1 VTGVLRGSYT
11 ARIDDKGRL
20 KLPASF
26 KTLVEQ
32 KYGNAL
38 FVTSVD
44 GQSVL
49 LYPMPI
55 WLALEERL
63 TKVPGADPVR
73 TDYLL
78 RVNFY
83 GQPAEFDGQGRVV
96 IQARLRESAEMLG
109 DVSVVGRVEYLELWN
124 FDRIKAKLEQKP
136 FTDEHAK
143 ILAGY
148 GV

>member
-1 VTGVLRGSYT
+1 MLRGSYT

-20 KLPASF
+20 KLPTSF
-26 KTLVEQ
+26 KVLVEQ
-32 KYGNAL
+32 KYGNQV

-44 GQSVL
+44 GQSALV
-49 LYPMPI
+49 YPMPV
-55 WLALEERL
+55 WLALEDRL

-73 TDYLL
+73 ADYLL

-96 IQARLRESAEMLG
+96 IQPRLRDSAAMLG
-109 DVSVVGRVEYLELWN
+109 DVSVVGRVDYLELWN
-124 FDRIKAKLEQKP
+124 FDRLKAKLEQKP
-136 FTDEHAK
+136 FTDEHARV
-143 ILAGY
+143 LAQY

>member
-1 VTGVLRGSYT
+1 VLRGSYT

-20 KLPASF
+20 KLPTSF
-26 KTLVEQ
+26 KVLVEQ
-32 KYGNAL
+32 KYGNQV

-49 LYPMPI
+49 VYPMPV
-55 WLALEERL
+55 WLALEDRL

-73 TDYLL
+73 ADYLL

-96 IQARLRESAEMLG
+96 IQPRLRDSAAMLG
-109 DVSVVGRVEYLELWN
+109 DVSVVGRVDYLELWN
-124 FDRIKAKLEQKP
+124 FDRLKAKLEQKP
-136 FTDEHAK
+136 FTDEHARV
-143 ILAGY
+143 LAQY

>member
-1 VTGVLRGSYT
+1 MLRGSYT

-20 KLPASF
+20 KLPTSF
-26 KTLVEQ
+26 KVLVEQ
-32 KYGNAL
+32 KYGNEL

-44 GQSVL
+44 GQSALV
-49 LYPMPI
+49 YPMPV
-55 WLALEERL
+55 WLALEDRL

-73 TDYLL
+73 ADFLL

-96 IQARLRESAEMLG
+96 IQSRLRDSAAMLG
-109 DVSVVGRVEYLELWN
+109 DVSVVGRVDYLELWN
-124 FDRIKAKLEQKP
+124 FDRLKAKLEQKP
-136 FTDEHAK
+136 FTDEHARV
-143 ILAGY
+143 LAQY

>member
-1 VTGVLRGSYT
+1 VLRGSYT

-20 KLPASF
+20 KLPTSF
-26 KTLVEQ
+26 KALVEQ
-32 KYGNAL
+32 KYGTEL

-44 GQSVL
+44 GQSALV
-49 LYPMPI
+49 YPMPV
-55 WLALEERL
+55 WLALEDRL

-73 TDYLL
+73 ADYLL

-96 IQARLRESAEMLG
+96 IQPRLRDSAAMLG
-109 DVSVVGRVEYLELWN
+109 DVSVVGRVDYLEVWN
-124 FDRIKAKLEQKP
+124 FDRLKAKLEQKP
-136 FTDEHAK
+136 FTDEHARV
-143 ILAGY
+143 LAQY

>member
-1 VTGVLRGSYT
+1 VLRGSYT

-20 KLPASF
+20 KLPTSF
-26 KTLVEQ
+26 KGLVEQ
-32 KYGNAL
+32 KYGNEV

-49 LYPMPI
+49 VYPMPV
-55 WLALEERL
+55 WLALEDRL
-63 TKVPGADPVR
+63 TRVPGADPVR
-73 TDYLL
+73 ADYLL

-96 IQARLRESAEMLG
+96 IQPRLRDSAAMLG
-109 DVSVVGRVEYLELWN
+109 DVSVVGRVDYLELWN
-124 FDRIKAKLEQKP
+124 FDRLKAKLEQKP
-136 FTDEHAK
+136 FTDEHARV
-143 ILAGY
+143 LAQY